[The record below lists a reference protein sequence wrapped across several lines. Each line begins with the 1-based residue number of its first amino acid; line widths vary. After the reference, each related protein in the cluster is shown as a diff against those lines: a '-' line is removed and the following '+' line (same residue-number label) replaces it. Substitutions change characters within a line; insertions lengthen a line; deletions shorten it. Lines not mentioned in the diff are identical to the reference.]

1 MLVVDW
7 WAERHIDKFAHLVMV
22 AEVNEYIWVVCLC
35 LLLLFSVRFTQ
46 KELKDT
52 KYLHLYIRQKL

>member
-1 MLVVDW
+1 
-7 WAERHIDKFAHLVMV
+7 MV